1 MGEKAS
7 ETGQK
12 EHRVQRPGEPS
23 PWVLWIGSAMLL
35 NLILASPRLDIWFA
49 GVSRVD
55 ESGPEFIVIMSS
67 VL

>member
-23 PWVLWIGSAMLL
+23 AWVLWTGSAVLPNLL
-35 NLILASPRLDIWFA
+35 LASPRLGIWFA

-55 ESGPEFIVIMSS
+55 ESGPESIGIMSS